1 MEALGIGGM
10 LLKRTALRALR
21 SPLTTQL
28 MMGLA
33 PLPTESNSVGL
44 LAGDPDPPSGF
55 FRRAVPFTVLTALAV
70 AISYA
75 DRANLSTAII
85 PMTNELKWSTTFS
98 GWVLSVFWAG
108 YALTQVVGGRLAD
121 RFGGEVLLVGALL
134 LWSLCTGLTPYAASL
149 GGLPL
154 LLDRLLLGAGEGFAL
169 PAVHSMIRK
178 YVSPSKRSTSAS
190 IVTAACYLGSLASN
204 ALCPGLIDR
213 FGWRACFALFAV
225 LPPLVWLPL
234 WLGFIGQSRK
244 AESQSSLQQPHQ
256 QQEQMLKER
265 EGVPKEKAEEQ
276 VLSLR
281 QLLSSRPVWAIIA
294 AQYGQSWGMIGLLS
308 WLPTYYSERFG
319 VSLSALGGLTALPY
333 LLQLGTSL
341 FAGVFA
347 DRWIRTGKRVL
358 DVRNTLQTIGMVGP
372 ALGLAL
378 CAGLSSAPS
387 AAAAYQASFFI
398 TIGSAL
404 SALTCGAVSCNHFD
418 ISPKNAGT
426 IFGLGN
432 TASCL
437 AGLIAVPLSGYL
449 LDVTKSWELVF
460 ALFAGHY
467 LVGLAL
473 WLWWA
478 SDEPLGKT
486 VKTSKQK

>member
-1 MEALGIGGM
+1 
-10 LLKRTALRALR
+10 
-21 SPLTTQL
+21 
-28 MMGLA
+28 MGLA
-33 PLPTESNSVGL
+33 PLPTESNPVSL
-44 LAGDPDPPSGF
+44 LAGDDPDPPSGF
-55 FRRAVPFTVLTALAV
+55 FQRAVPFTVLTALAV

-85 PMTNELKWSTTFS
+85 PMASELKWSTTFS

-121 RFGGEVLLVGALL
+121 RFGGEVLLVAALL

-204 ALCPGLIDR
+204 ALCPSLIDR

-244 AESQSSLQQPHQ
+244 AKPQAFLQQQ
-256 QQEQMLKER
+256 QQQQVEEVEEVEVVKQQ
-265 EGVPKEKAEEQ
+265 VKAEEE

-358 DVRNTLQTIGMVGP
+358 HVRHVLQSVGMIGP

-378 CAGLSSAPS
+378 CAGLSSAPT

-460 ALFAGHY
+460 TLFAGHY

-478 SDEPLGKT
+478 SDEPLRKSVNKT
-486 VKTSKQK
+486 QKTT